1 VVQNVKMEHFKKLIE
16 VPYEEPIKKQMSDL
30 DKQLQTIIN
39 NSNLSVED
47 KYAQY
52 QQILKRYRFLQ
63 DEMRK
68 PWVIQEPAQQNMIKD
83 IKAEPTVK
91 QAQEALPVA
100 AAPLPELDYPADS
113 IPRLGIQKQP
123 LTQTPQRKRKTTI
136 KESLPS
142 PISSTAS
149 PTRPIRS
156 TISIKPAGYYNDNK
170 RWLPY

>member
-1 VVQNVKMEHFKKLIE
+1 MEHFKKLIE

-30 DKQLQTIIN
+30 DKQLQIVIN
-39 NSNLSVED
+39 NSNCQVED

-52 QQILKRYRFLQ
+52 QQILRRYRFLQ

-68 PWVIQEPAQQNMIKD
+68 PWVIQEQAQQNVIKE
-83 IKAEPTVK
+83 IKTEPTVE
-91 QAQEALPVA
+91 QALPEP

-113 IPRLGIQKQP
+113 IPRLGILKQS

-136 KESLPS
+136 KESSPS
-142 PISSTAS
+142 PIRISPS

-156 TISIKPAGYYNDNK
+156 TISVKPAGYYNDNK

>member
-1 VVQNVKMEHFKKLIE
+1 MEHYKKLVE
-16 VPYEEPIKKQMSDL
+16 VPYEEPIKRQMSDL
-30 DKQLQTIIN
+30 DKQLQIIIN
-39 NSNLSVED
+39 NNKLSLEN

-52 QQILKRYRFLQ
+52 QQILRRYRFLQ

-68 PWVIQEPAQQNMIKD
+68 PWSIR
-83 IKAEPTVK
+83 
-91 QAQEALPVA
+91 EALPTDMPQQNQVEQA
-100 AAPLPELDYPADS
+100 ELEPVNIEPLPEPVGPLPELVYPAVA